1 MNHALTT
8 RVVLG
13 VTGGIAAYKSPDLVR
28 RLRERGAD
36 VRVVMTRGAR
46 EFVTPLTFQA
56 VSGNPVHTE
65 LLDEHAEAGMGHIEL
80 ARWAERILVAPA
92 TAHALARLAHG
103 FADDLL
109 ATVCL
114 ATAAPIV
121 VAPAMNGQMWRAS
134 AVREN
139 LARLRA
145 RGVEVL
151 GPGTGDQACGEV
163 GEGRMLEP
171 IEIADALMAMAETE
185 TGRASEAGA
194 LAGLRVMV
202 TAGPTREALDPVR
215 FITNHSTGKMG
226 YALAEAAREAG
237 AVVTLVSGPTA
248 LEPPRGVELVSIES
262 AADLHRAVIERIAGE
277 DVFVAAAAVADY
289 RPQSFSSSKL
299 KKAPGPR
306 SIALERTVDVLAEVG
321 ALERPPF
328 TLGFAAETDDVER
341 NARSKLE
348 RKRLDL
354 IAANRVGVA
363 GSGFAADDN
372 ALTVYWRGGQI
383 VLGTAPKTTLARRLV
398 EIVAEHYRDKHQAE
412 DPRSASG
419 H

>member
-1 MNHALTT
+1 MNQLLTT

-65 LLDEHAEAGMGHIEL
+65 LLDERAEAGMGHIEL
-80 ARWAERILVAPA
+80 ARWADRVLIAPA

-114 ATAAPIV
+114 ATEAPIT
-121 VAPAMNGQMWRAS
+121 VAPAMNNQMWRAP

-145 RGVEVL
+145 RGVAVL
-151 GPGTGDQACGEV
+151 GPGAGDQACGEV

-171 IEIADALMAMAETE
+171 LEIADALMAHADA
-185 TGRASEAGA
+185 GGGA

-226 YALAEAAREAG
+226 YAVAVAAREAG
-237 AVVTLVSGPTA
+237 AEVTLVSGPTA
-248 LEPPRGVELVSIES
+248 LEAPRGVELVPIES
-262 AADLHRAVIERIAGE
+262 AADLHRAVLERIADQ
-277 DVFVAAAAVADY
+277 DVFIAAAAVADY
-289 RPQSFSSSKL
+289 RPQSYSSSKI
-299 KKAPGPR
+299 KKGDGPR
-306 SIALERTVDVLAEVG
+306 SIPLERTVDVLAEVG
-321 ALERPPF
+321 ALEHAPF
-328 TLGFAAETDDVER
+328 TVGFAAETDDVER
-341 NARSKLE
+341 NARSKLS

-363 GSGFAADDN
+363 GSGFAADEN
-372 ALTVYWRGGQI
+372 ALTVYWSAGEVALDR
-383 VLGTAPKTTLARRLV
+383 APKSALARRLV